1 MLCYV
6 RIYCCKSDHVR
17 LLCSQSAMAYNSV
30 DRCQLKTG
38 TRPFPLLHAS
48 AVNRYD
54 EACARGSGV
63 RVFLPRPLAF
73 AAALRCSIGVRRA
86 LQPCG
91 WRALVQRAPF
101 CKWRFVPRDCYLG
114 QCRAPHRSLS
124 HSALSATLGPA
135 TASLTIL
142 ADLPILLG
150 GAGYRYRGFQCWFSL
165 SLL

>member
-1 MLCYV
+1 MRTHNLMTSYAYIYAYICYV

-17 LLCSQSAMAYNSV
+17 LLCSQSTMAYNSV

-73 AAALRCSIGVRRA
+73 AAAPRCSIGVRQA

-91 WRALVQRAPF
+91 WRALVQRASF
-101 CKWRFVPRDCYLG
+101 RFWLVQLRAVLSKLGITCSNDRLVPGCFVLRSI
-114 QCRAPHRSLS
+114 SLS
-124 HSALSATLGPA
+124 
-135 TASLTIL
+135 
-142 ADLPILLG
+142 
-150 GAGYRYRGFQCWFSL
+150 RGCPVSP
-165 SLL
+165 SYK

>member
-1 MLCYV
+1 MHNIYLYCYVMLCYV

-101 CKWRFVPRDCYLG
+101 RSQWVGESVSCTQDRPGHSKD
-114 QCRAPHRSLS
+114 APPH
-124 HSALSATLGPA
+124 
-135 TASLTIL
+135 
-142 ADLPILLG
+142 
-150 GAGYRYRGFQCWFSL
+150 
-165 SLL
+165 SLLPPPFCVAAFSRAVYYY